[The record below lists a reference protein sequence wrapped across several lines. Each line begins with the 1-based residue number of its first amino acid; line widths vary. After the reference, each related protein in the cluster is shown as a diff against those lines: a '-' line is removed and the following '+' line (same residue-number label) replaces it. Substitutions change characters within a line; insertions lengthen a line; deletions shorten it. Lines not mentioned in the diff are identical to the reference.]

1 MWSVGNSRDAR
12 IALENLP
19 RSFNPFA
26 SLQIVHCTL
35 YIEHVADSEITVFI
49 DEARLLEVLQSRNS

>member
-1 MWSVGNSRDAR
+1 MRSVDDSRDAP
-12 IALENLP
+12 IASENLP

-26 SLQIVHCTL
+26 PSQIVRCTL
-35 YIEHVADSEITVFI
+35 YIEHAADSEITVFI